1 MAKKPV
7 IALMYDFDKTLITTD
22 MQNFG
27 FIPSL
32 GLTKDEFWKEVNE
45 FTKEKQMD
53 ALLSYMFIMLKV
65 LSIAREN
72 CSTRNRFHNFSLLI
86 KQTFILILSDARKD
100 TRC

>member
-32 GLTKDEFWKEVNE
+32 GLT
-45 FTKEKQMD
+45 
-53 ALLSYMFIMLKV
+53 
-65 LSIAREN
+65 
-72 CSTRNRFHNFSLLI
+72 
-86 KQTFILILSDARKD
+86 
-100 TRC
+100 